1 MRQHFPESAL
11 LQHLL
16 LQLIEE
22 SATPSPLPLS
32 FSPDT
37 LVYSKSSQILQEN
50 RTAYVFSPSCHVLQE
65 SGARV
70 VDLRSD
76 TLTQPSPAMKEA
88 MMAAPLG
95 DDVFGEDPTVIALQE
110 KVAKLLEK
118 EAALFVP
125 TGTMGNLIC
134 VLNHCRTRG
143 SEVLLGNLS
152 HIHVW
157 EQGGI
162 SQGPPLAKGPGGGM
176 RQAGVLAA
184 AGIYALDHVMPA
196 LARDH
201 GFLGAT
207 CRSLGLPV
215 HMDGARLMNAAAA
228 LEVPPARL
236 VRDCASV
243 SVCLSKGLG
252 APVGSVIAGTQD
264 FIRGALRLRK
274 ALGGGMRQAGVLA
287 AAGIY
292 ALDHVM
298 PALARD
304 HGFVRT
310 IARAVNDLGSKVI
323 KVDLEGVQTNIL
335 LLECDLKYVRPE
347 QVCSRLLEVKKGEI
361 KETGEEVIVR
371 ALPMTESTVRL
382 VVHCD
387 ITPEDIPLVIKKL
400 VYVIREFERE

>member
-1 MRQHFPESAL
+1 MAAPAM
-11 LQHLL
+11 
-16 LQLIEE
+16 
-22 SATPSPLPLS
+22 
-32 FSPDT
+32 
-37 LVYSKSSQILQEN
+37 
-50 RTAYVFSPSCHVLQE
+50 E

-134 VLNHCRTRG
+134 VLNHCRNRG

-162 SQGPPLAKGPGGGM
+162 SQLGGVHPRTLRNLPDGTFSLEELRQLVRGDNPHWPVTSLVCVENTHNMVGGRVLPLGW
-176 RQAGVLAA
+176 
-184 AGIYALDHVMPA
+184 LDE
-196 LARDH
+196 
-201 GFLGAT
+201 LGAT
-207 CRSLGLPV
+207 CRALRLPV

-252 APVGSVIAGTQD
+252 APVGSVIAGTKD

-274 ALGGGMRQAGVLA
+274 VLGGGMRQAGVLA

-304 HGFVRT
+304 HALVRT

-335 LLECDLKYVRPE
+335 LLECDLKRVRPE
-347 QVCSRLLEVKKGEI
+347 QVCERLLEVKMGEI
-361 KETGEEVIVR
+361 KETREEVVVKV
-371 ALPMTESTVRL
+371 LPMTESTVRL

-387 ITPEDIPLVIKKL
+387 VTPEDIPPVVKKL
-400 VYVIREFERE
+400 LYVIREFEHE

>member
-1 MRQHFPESAL
+1 MAAL
-11 LQHLL
+11 
-16 LQLIEE
+16 
-22 SATPSPLPLS
+22 T
-32 FSPDT
+32 
-37 LVYSKSSQILQEN
+37 V
-50 RTAYVFSPSCHVLQE
+50 E

-110 KVAKLLEK
+110 KVATLLGK
-118 EAALFVP
+118 EAALLVP

-134 VLNHCRTRG
+134 VLNHCRNRG
-143 SEVLLGNLS
+143 SEVLLGDLS

-162 SQGPPLAKGPGGGM
+162 SQLGGVHPRTLRNLPDGTFSLEELRQLVRGDNPHWPVTSLVCVENTHNMAGGRVLPL
-176 RQAGVLAA
+176 RW
-184 AGIYALDHVMPA
+184 LDE
-196 LARDH
+196 
-201 GFLGAT
+201 LGAT

-215 HMDGARLMNAAAA
+215 HMDGARLLNAAAA

-252 APVGSVIAGTQD
+252 APVGSVVAGTKD

-287 AAGIY
+287 AAGIF
-292 ALDHVM
+292 ALDHVA

-304 HGFVRT
+304 HAGVRT
-310 IARAVNDLGSKVI
+310 IARAVNELGSKVI

-335 LLECDLKYVRPE
+335 LLECDLERARPE
-347 QVCSRLLEVKKGEI
+347 QVCERLLQVKKEEI

-371 ALPMTESTVRL
+371 VLPMTASTVRL

-387 ITPEDIPLVIKKL
+387 IKPEDIPLVIKKL
-400 VYVIREFERE
+400 VYVIREFENE